1 MVPWHHLFIIV
12 AAAILVYAPVTHS
25 RGIPNVFRK
34 ESYVNKGLYQT
45 APHVQSMNFESLPS
59 SIYGKPFAT
68 YLEFYNSYCGFCRRF
83 APHWKDLSEDVQS
96 WRDVVQIGALDCSL
110 DENGDV
116 CRQFSV
122 TSYPSIRY
130 IPPMY
135 ATPKEG
141 APQIGQFV
149 GSADHTLIKQLL
161 VQYLANET
169 NPQPQ
174 WPNFKPLV
182 EPQASA
188 VLDTAAPET
197 VVGFVFVQDDLDNG
211 NSTTSVPAEIMLDFH
226 ATKKAVFR
234 RTNESLPWM
243 PSNSEHSPRPWLFVV
258 TADWTSGNVLEAATL
273 PITKQVIVDKV
284 KENLRRL
291 NLLEAAPGEKP
302 ADKEQQIPANVDQ
315 LSGGEGSP
323 VKDEPSI
330 TDVMEEE
337 QQKSI
342 IQKVK
347 TMKDTVFRA
356 DLDMAL
362 QYALFHEVSTY
373 SVISG
378 DRLIALKQFIA
389 VVGRYFPFSGNGQLL
404 IKDLQDFVMA
414 REESL
419 SGKEFEAEAKRL
431 EVLHRPVF
439 SSTRWVGCASYSG
452 TKRRFP
458 CSLWT
463 MFHHLTVAA
472 DEQEKSTDPLEVLD
486 AMHGYVKHFFGCT
499 DCSRHFQEMAAKNKM
514 SSITSKDMAI
524 LWLWSAHNEVNERL
538 QGDETE
544 DVDFPKV
551 QFPTREI
558 CPKCYKAVSNASGGE
573 VWDKTEV
580 IFFLKRM
587 HSVQALSIFGVNN
600 EMALPGV
607 AERLMAQRT
616 GRTDGGGL
624 FDDHDFRLGL
634 ILYVCS
640 LALIIVAVKMF
651 VKRRG
656 CFYRKKLYVHDMLG
670 KV

>member
-1 MVPWHHLFIIV
+1 MNIGLRHLFIVV
-12 AAAILVYAPVTHS
+12 AAAFVPLIHC

-34 ESYVNKGLYQT
+34 ESYVNKGLYQA

-59 SIYGKPFAT
+59 SIYSKTFAT

-83 APHWKDLSEDVQS
+83 APHWKDLSEDVKS

-135 ATPKEG
+135 AAPTG
-141 APQIGQFV
+141 DAPQIGQFV
-149 GSADHTLIKQLL
+149 GSADHTAMKRIL
-161 VQYLANET
+161 VQYLANES

-188 VLDTAAPET
+188 VLDTAPHGT
-197 VVGFVFVQDDLDNG
+197 IVGFVFVQEDLENG
-211 NSTTSVPAEIMLDFH
+211 NTTTSIPAEIMLDFR

-258 TADWTSGNVLEAATL
+258 TADSTSGNVLEAVTL
-273 PITKQVIVDKV
+273 PITKQVIVDTV
-284 KENLRRL
+284 EEHLRRL
-291 NLLEAAPGEKP
+291 NLLEVAGGEQP
-302 ADKEQQIPANVDQ
+302 DKEPRIPAIDEQ
-315 LSGGEGSP
+315 LSGGDALQEKA
-323 VKDEPSI
+323 KDEPSI

-342 IQKVK
+342 IEKVR
-347 TMKDTVFRA
+347 TMKDVVFRA

-362 QYALFHEVSTY
+362 QYALLHEVTTHSD
-373 SVISG
+373 ISG
-378 DRLIALKQFIA
+378 DRLTALKQFIA
-389 VVGRYFPFSGNGQLL
+389 VVGRYFPFSGNGQRF

-414 REESL
+414 REQSL

-431 EVLHRPVF
+431 EVLHQPVF
-439 SSTRWVGCASYSG
+439 SSTRWVGCASSSG

-514 SSITSKDMAI
+514 WSITSKDMAI

-538 QGDETE
+538 HGDETE
-544 DVDFPKV
+544 DVEFPKV
-551 QFPTREI
+551 QFPTRDI
-558 CPKCYKAVSNASGGE
+558 CPKCYKVASNASGGE

-587 HSVQALSIFGVNN
+587 HNVQAISIFGVNN

-616 GRTDGGGL
+616 VRTDGGGF

-640 LALIIVAVKMF
+640 VALIIVAVKMF